1 MAEESEPLYTGNGIE
16 VTSTMV
22 SWPGTHIPVR
32 NISSVSLK
40 AGFPWQHL
48 NKLKKASYVLMALGF
63 FVAMADAESGSGLF
77 IVGIFALIW
86 YFFAPCYIEI
96 NAGGTPAIMNKSTV
110 RNSGE
115 GQEQLLAAINQAIM
129 DIQDK

>member
-22 SWPGTHIPVR
+22 SWPGTHIPIR

-63 FVAMADAESGSGLF
+63 FLALADSGSGAGLF
-77 IVGIFALIW
+77 VIGIFALIW
-86 YFFAPCYIEI
+86 YWGAPCYIEI
-96 NAGGTPAIMNKSTV
+96 NAGGTTAIMNKSTV

-115 GQEQLLAAINQAIM
+115 GQEQLLAAINQAII